1 MKILIAGV
9 GNVLRGDDGF
19 GVEVVQALQRGD
31 NLPDSV
37 NVFEAGI
44 AGVSLV
50 QELMDGYEVLIVLD
64 AVERGGA
71 PGTIYIIEPEISDP
85 AAFTAAELHRSL
97 ADAHYT
103 EPSQA
108 LVLARALNVLPP
120 KVILVGCQP
129 EGYDELGA
137 ELSSA
142 VKRAI
147 PTAIERIKSLIEEL
161 LEEPDQA
168 ASPSLSQDTR
178 KAS

>member
-19 GVEVVQALQRGD
+19 GVAVVHVLRRNN
-31 NLPDSV
+31 NLPDNV
-37 NVFEAGI
+37 KVFEAGI

-50 QELMDGYEVLIVLD
+50 QELMDGYEVLIILD

-71 PGTIYIIEPEISDP
+71 PGTIYIIEPEIPDP
-85 AAFTAAELHRSL
+85 AAFTPTELHRSL

-108 LVLARALNVLPP
+108 LVLARALEILPP
-120 KVILVGCQP
+120 KVILIGCQP

-137 ELSSA
+137 ELSHA
-142 VKRAI
+142 ARRAI

-161 LEEPDQA
+161 DQA
-168 ASPSLSQDTR
+168 ASPSLPQGTR